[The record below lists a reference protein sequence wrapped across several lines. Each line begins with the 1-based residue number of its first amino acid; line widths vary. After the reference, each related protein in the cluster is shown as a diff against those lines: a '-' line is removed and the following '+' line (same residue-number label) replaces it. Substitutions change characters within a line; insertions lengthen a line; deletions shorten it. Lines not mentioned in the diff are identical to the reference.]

1 MALMIAG
8 ADGKEVQYTGGS
20 NLSSRT
26 GNREDD
32 SMLSAVEKEMA
43 RLEAEQKRKER
54 EAYQESIIEERRLQ
68 NNVNQSKRPVKM
80 SAFERQM
87 EIEMQRIE
95 KLNRERLKSGADF
108 I

>member
-32 SMLSAVEKEMA
+32 SMLSAVEREMA

-54 EAYQESIIEERRLQ
+54 EAYQESIVEERRLQ

-87 EIEMQRIE
+87 EMEMQRIE

>member
-1 MALMIAG
+1 MALMIVG

-32 SMLSAVEKEMA
+32 SMLSAVEREMA

-68 NNVNQSKRPVKM
+68 SNVNQSKRPVKM

-87 EIEMQRIE
+87 EMEMQRIE
-95 KLNRERLKSGADF
+95 KLNREKLKSGADF

>member
-1 MALMIAG
+1 MALMITG

-54 EAYQESIIEERRLQ
+54 EAYKESIIEERKLQ

-95 KLNRERLKSGADF
+95 KLNREKLKSGADF

>member
-1 MALMIAG
+1 MALMITG

-32 SMLSAVEKEMA
+32 SMLSAVEREMA

-54 EAYQESIIEERRLQ
+54 EAYQESIVEERRLQ
-68 NNVNQSKRPVKM
+68 SNVNQSKRPVKM

-87 EIEMQRIE
+87 EMEMQRIE

>member
-1 MALMIAG
+1 MALMISG
-8 ADGKEVQYTGGS
+8 ADGKEIKYTGGS
-20 NLSSRT
+20 NLSSIT
-26 GNREDD
+26 GNSEDD
-32 SMLSAVEKEMA
+32 SMLSAVEREMA

-54 EAYQESIIEERRLQ
+54 EAYQESIIRRLQ

-87 EIEMQRIE
+87 EMEMQRIE
-95 KLNRERLKSGADF
+95 KLNRKKLISGADF

>member
-32 SMLSAVEKEMA
+32 SMLSAVEREMA

-54 EAYQESIIEERRLQ
+54 EAYQESIIEERRFQ

-87 EIEMQRIE
+87 EMEMQRIE

>member
-1 MALMIAG
+1 MALMISG
-8 ADGKEVQYTGGS
+8 ADGKEIKYTGGS
-20 NLSSRT
+20 NLSSIT

-32 SMLSAVEKEMA
+32 SMLSAVEREMA

-54 EAYQESIIEERRLQ
+54 EAYKESIIEERRLQ
-68 NNVNQSKRPVKM
+68 NNVNQSKHPVKM

-87 EIEMQRIE
+87 EMEMQRIE
-95 KLNRERLKSGADF
+95 KLNRKKLISGADF

>member
-1 MALMIAG
+1 MALSIIG
-8 ADGKEVQYTGGS
+8 SDGKEDQYTGGS

-32 SMLSAVEKEMA
+32 SLLSAVEREMA

-54 EAYQESIIEERRLQ
+54 EAYQESIVEERRLQ
-68 NNVNQSKRPVKM
+68 NNVNQSKRPVKLN
-80 SAFERQM
+80 AFERQM
-87 EIEMQRIE
+87 ELEMQRIE
-95 KLNRERLKSGADF
+95 KLNRERLRSGADF

>member
-32 SMLSAVEKEMA
+32 SMLSAVEREMA

-68 NNVNQSKRPVKM
+68 SNVNQSKRPVKM

-87 EIEMQRIE
+87 EMEMQRIE

>member
-1 MALMIAG
+1 MALMIVG
-8 ADGKEVQYTGGS
+8 ADGKEVQYSGGS
-20 NLSSRT
+20 NLSLRT
-26 GNREDD
+26 GNWEDD
-32 SMLSAVEKEMA
+32 SMLSAVEREMA

>member
-1 MALMIAG
+1 MALMISG
-8 ADGKEVQYTGGS
+8 ADGKEIKYTGGS
-20 NLSSRT
+20 NLSSIT

-32 SMLSAVEKEMA
+32 SMLSAVEREMA

-68 NNVNQSKRPVKM
+68 NNVNQSNHPVKM

-87 EIEMQRIE
+87 EMEMQRIE
-95 KLNRERLKSGADF
+95 KLNRKKLISGADF

>member
-1 MALMIAG
+1 MALMITG

-32 SMLSAVEKEMA
+32 SMLSAVEREMA

-54 EAYQESIIEERRLQ
+54 EAYQESIVEERRLQ

-87 EIEMQRIE
+87 EMEIQRIE

>member
-32 SMLSAVEKEMA
+32 SMLSAVEREMA

-80 SAFERQM
+80 SVLERQM
-87 EIEMQRIE
+87 EMEMQRIE

>member
-1 MALMIAG
+1 MALMITG

-32 SMLSAVEKEMA
+32 SMLSAVEREMA

-68 NNVNQSKRPVKM
+68 NNVNQSKRVVKM

-87 EIEMQRIE
+87 ELEMQRIE
-95 KLNRERLKSGADF
+95 KLNRERLRSGADF

>member
-1 MALMIAG
+1 MALSIVG
-8 ADGKEVQYTGGS
+8 SDGVEVQYSGGS

-32 SMLSAVEKEMA
+32 SLLSAVEREMA
-43 RLEAEQKRKER
+43 RLEVEQKRKER
-54 EAYQESIIEERRLQ
+54 EVYIETIAEEKRIQ
-68 NNVNQSKRPVKM
+68 NNVNKSKRPVKLNV
-80 SAFERQM
+80 FERQI
-87 EIEMQRIE
+87 ELEMQRIE

>member
-1 MALMIAG
+1 MALSIIG
-8 ADGKEVQYTGGS
+8 SDGKEVQYTGGS

-32 SMLSAVEKEMA
+32 SMLSAVEREMA

-87 EIEMQRIE
+87 EMEMQRIE

>member
-1 MALMIAG
+1 MALMISG

-32 SMLSAVEKEMA
+32 AMLSAVEREMA
-43 RLEAEQKRKER
+43 RLEAEKRR
-54 EAYQESIIEERRLQ
+54 EESKNLRESELEEKRLRS
-68 NNVNQSKRPVKM
+68 NVQQSQRPAKM

-87 EIEMQRIE
+87 ELEMQRIE
-95 KLNRERLKSGADF
+95 KLNRERLRSGADF

>member
-1 MALMIAG
+1 MALSIIG
-8 ADGKEVQYTGGS
+8 SDGKEVQYTGGS

-32 SMLSAVEKEMA
+32 SLLSAVEREMA

-80 SAFERQM
+80 SALERQM
-87 EIEMQRIE
+87 EMEMQRIE
-95 KLNRERLKSGADF
+95 KLNRERLRSGADF

>member
-1 MALMIAG
+1 MALMITG

-54 EAYQESIIEERRLQ
+54 TKEQKDRRKTYRTGSRGFYCDMRLQ
-68 NNVNQSKRPVKM
+68 LPDRS
-80 SAFERQM
+80 
-87 EIEMQRIE
+87 
-95 KLNRERLKSGADF
+95 
-108 I
+108 

>member
-32 SMLSAVEKEMA
+32 SMLSAVEREMA

-87 EIEMQRIE
+87 EMEMQRIE

>member
-1 MALMIAG
+1 MALMITG

-32 SMLSAVEKEMA
+32 SMLSAVEREMA

-68 NNVNQSKRPVKM
+68 SNVNQSKRPVKM

-87 EIEMQRIE
+87 EMEMQRIE

>member
-32 SMLSAVEKEMA
+32 SMLSAVEREMA

-68 NNVNQSKRPVKM
+68 SNVNQSKRPVKM

-87 EIEMQRIE
+87 EMEMQRIE
-95 KLNRERLKSGADF
+95 KLNRERLKFGADF

>member
-32 SMLSAVEKEMA
+32 SMLSAVEREMA

-68 NNVNQSKRPVKM
+68 NNVNQSKRVVKM

-87 EIEMQRIE
+87 ELEMQRIE
-95 KLNRERLKSGADF
+95 KLNRERLRSGADF